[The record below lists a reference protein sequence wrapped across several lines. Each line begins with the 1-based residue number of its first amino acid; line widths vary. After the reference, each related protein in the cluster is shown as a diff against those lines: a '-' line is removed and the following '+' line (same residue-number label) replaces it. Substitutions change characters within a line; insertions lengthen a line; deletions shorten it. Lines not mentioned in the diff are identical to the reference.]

1 MEAGARDEPCRVPGR
16 ARGEGMLLYEQDV
29 GHSQLGEVIGDRA
42 TDHATPHDDD
52 LGPGGQ
58 RVHFSSCVEC
68 ILA

>member
-1 MEAGARDEPCRVPGR
+1 
-16 ARGEGMLLYEQDV
+16 MLLYEQDV

-58 RVHFSSCVEC
+58 RVHYSSCVEC